1 MFRSVQVRKE
11 LAVFVVISSMLLQG
25 CAALVVG
32 AGVGAAS
39 VAHDRRTLGTQV
51 DDKTATSRL
60 SNALFNDEK
69 LKNRVNINVSVFN
82 GVALLV
88 GQAPTEELRLQ
99 AQRTAET
106 VKHIRK
112 LHNQIRIAEPISP
125 GASTNDVWL
134 ESKVKAAL
142 IGDKRI
148 DGLHI
153 EVEVENA
160 EVFLIG
166 LVKNNEADIAVDV
179 ARNVKGVNRVVK
191 AFEYIDS

>member
-1 MFRSVQVRKE
+1 MTESGLARSK
-11 LAVFVVISSMLLQG
+11 IIILLVLTTLVLPG
-25 CAALVVG
+25 CAALVIG

-60 SNALFNDEK
+60 SNTLSKNES
-69 LKNRVNINVSVFN
+69 LKTTNINVHVFN
-82 GVALLV
+82 GIALLV
-88 GQAPTEELRLQ
+88 GQTPTEALRTE

-112 LHNQIRIAEPISP
+112 LHNQIRIGSPIS
-125 GASTNDVWL
+125 ASEATNDVWL
-134 ESKVKAAL
+134 ESKVKAVL

-160 EVFLIG
+160 EVFLLG
-166 LVKNNEADIAVDV
+166 LVNSSEAEIAVEI
-179 ARNVKGVNRVVK
+179 ARNVKGVNRVVN
-191 AFEYIDS
+191 AFEETE